1 MSFINSRMVEISR
14 PLKSAFFPFSR
25 AQDLNKAL
33 SWCVTDYATKASIGQ
48 PFEARGVLVIGKSR
62 QGKSREIQRF
72 QDKFNNRSEVM
83 PNGRPARIVHCILS
97 GKVTWKDLGVKVLGA
112 LGYPLKGRHT
122 QAEIWDLVVKYAEM
136 QGAVG
141 IHFDECQHVFAE
153 EGERTNQQ
161 ILDSFKTL
169 LKDSRWPLMLIL
181 SGIPS
186 LATHVA
192 KEEQLFRLLRTVSFE
207 ELDLTRPS
215 DFEEMMQLTFS
226 YAKKADV
233 DFGPLATEDFLKRL
247 AFACC
252 HRWGLVIEMLIDAYT
267 HCRMLGESVCSVDHF
282 SHAFAEIYSTPMGY
296 SPFTMPNYRDSFDPG
311 KLAEI
316 LERTR

>member
-1 MSFINSRMVEISR
+1 MSFMNARMVEISK
-14 PLKSAFFPFSR
+14 PLKAAYFPFSR
-25 AQDLNKAL
+25 AQDLSRAL
-33 SWCVTDYATKASIGQ
+33 SWCITDYATKASIGQ
-48 PFEARGVLVIGKSR
+48 PFEARGVLVIGDSR

-72 QDKFNNRSEVM
+72 RERFNDGSEIM
-83 PNGRPARIVHCILS
+83 PDGRPARIVHCILS
-97 GKVTWKDLGVKVLGA
+97 GKVTWKDLGVKVLNT

-136 QGAVG
+136 QGVVG
-141 IHFDECQHVFAE
+141 IHFDECQHVFTE

-181 SGIPS
+181 SGIPG
-186 LATHVA
+186 LAAHVA
-192 KEEQLFRLLRTVSFE
+192 KEEQLFRLLRTVHFDKI
-207 ELDLTRPS
+207 DLTRQQ
-215 DFEEMMQLTFS
+215 DREEMQHLTFA

-233 DFGPLATEDFLKRL
+233 DFGPLATRDFLERL

-252 HRWGLVIEMLIDAYT
+252 DRWGLVIEMLIEAFT
-267 HCRMLGESVCSVDHF
+267 HCRMLDQAACSIDHF
-282 SHAFAEIYSTPMGY
+282 SHAHAEIYSTPIGY
-296 SPFTMPNYRDSFDPG
+296 SPFTMPSYRESFDPCR
-311 KLAEI
+311 LAEI